1 MKQTMKQTM
10 KLLGG
15 LALLGLTS
23 NSAKAFTYAFQDSGI
38 ISFSTSN
45 VTANTEFA
53 IGYFSGSIITTG
65 SQISLANFVNLNT
78 DGSGGTTWSMPLDIG
93 NTDGSQFIS
102 IGTDPMGANTGG
114 RLPLANTPLYF
125 VARSVGDAPFAPFSF
140 ALGNSNW
147 LVKTNGPTDPGAAQY
162 SWGEGFAFANATVLT
177 PNVSLAADGSGLY
190 TLTVADLTAIPE
202 PSVASLLALG
212 TVGLVAL
219 RVRRKS

>member
-1 MKQTMKQTM
+1 MKQTMKM
-10 KLLGG
+10 LGA

-23 NSAKAFTYAFQDSGI
+23 SSAKAFTYAFQDSGI
-38 ISFSTSN
+38 VSFGASN

-53 IGYFSGSIITTG
+53 IGYFTGAITTTG

-78 DGSGGTTWSMPLDIG
+78 NGSGGTTWSMPLDIG

-114 RLPLANTPLYF
+114 LQPAANTVLYF
-125 VARSVGDAPFAPFSF
+125 VGRSVGDAPFAPFSF
-140 ALGNSNW
+140 ALGNSAW
-147 LVKTNGPTDPGAAQY
+147 VVKTNGQTDPGAAQY

-177 PNVSLAADGSGLY
+177 PNVSLQANESGLY
-190 TLTVADLTAIPE
+190 TLTVANLAAVPE
-202 PSVASLLALG
+202 PSVASLFALG

-219 RVRRKS
+219 RARRKS